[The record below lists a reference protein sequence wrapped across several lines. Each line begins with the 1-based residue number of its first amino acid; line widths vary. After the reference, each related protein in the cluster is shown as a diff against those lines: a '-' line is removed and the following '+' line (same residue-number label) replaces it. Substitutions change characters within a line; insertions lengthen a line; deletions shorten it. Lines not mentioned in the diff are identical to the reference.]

1 MFDKLRN
8 LSIGRKKNTIFSDI
22 ICAFNGVKFIL
33 SLFFNHATAYFKYL
47 LINKNSFKNAPTT
60 RHQWSLLAENG
71 AEMKPS
77 SSSLS
82 DDLPYLDTTYQHVV
96 TNRLPI
102 FTEFKSLRGTH
113 LSEIYDSTLPP
124 PPGRGIS

>member
-8 LSIGRKKNTIFSDI
+8 LSIGRKKNTIFRDI

-96 TNRLPI
+96 TNQ
-102 FTEFKSLRGTH
+102 
-113 LSEIYDSTLPP
+113 
-124 PPGRGIS
+124 